1 MTAEVQNTTEGS
13 AAETVVLRAKGEPET
28 KIKGGERRP
37 FEVVDEKAVHLSST
51 AQKLTHGFLCEE
63 VKGIVSQ
70 LGVPVNVALVK
81 ARWCWDFDNEER
93 ERVVTSLAEGH
104 RFADVKMILGVDYLG
119 NWATIHMT
127 LATEPEKAATPPAP
141 PKGHSFR
148 PAAYLF
154 LGSIV
159 AGVLGMLISS
169 STGTILT
176 VLGVLGV
183 LLSGFVAFATMNMN
197 NNKRA
202 AANRKWRQEQS
213 EKQDVRQFQRA
224 ARTFKDDDLRL
235 FRSAMEEVFKQVVD
249 GIQQRGGEVVQRI
262 EGDHTPVAEQQAATP
277 ASGAVAE
284 I

>member
-1 MTAEVQNTTEGS
+1 M
-13 AAETVVLRAKGEPET
+13 
-28 KIKGGERRP
+28 
-37 FEVVDEKAVHLSST
+37 
-51 AQKLTHGFLCEE
+51 
-63 VKGIVSQ
+63 
-70 LGVPVNVALVK
+70 
-81 ARWCWDFDNEER
+81 
-93 ERVVTSLAEGH
+93 
-104 RFADVKMILGVDYLG
+104 
-119 NWATIHMT
+119 
-127 LATEPEKAATPPAP
+127 
-141 PKGHSFR
+141 
-148 PAAYLF
+148 
-154 LGSIV
+154 
-159 AGVLGMLISS
+159 
-169 STGTILT
+169 
-176 VLGVLGV
+176 LGV